1 MSHRDLI
8 LNRTPMNTKKLA
20 DRTAQ
25 RTAHRTARSLC
36 GLLAGAGLLAAL
48 SGCAPLLVGGAALG
62 GALVATDRRTSGTQL
77 EDQGIELKAQN
88 RISDAVGDKSRVR
101 VTSYDR
107 QVLLTGEVFSEADKA
122 TIEAAVAK
130 VENVR
135 NVVNDLVVGWP
146 ASAADRSRDLLL
158 TTKVKATLVDAKDLT
173 ANAFTVVTERE
184 TVYLMGKVTEA
195 EATRAIDLIRT
206 ISGVKK
212 VVRLLDII
220 TPEQLADRKP
230 R

>member
-1 MSHRDLI
+1 MTVTRTL
-8 LNRTPMNTKKLA
+8 LNTTHPMNTKKNAPRPL
-20 DRTAQ
+20 RV
-25 RTAHRTARSLC
+25 LC

-88 RISDAVGDKSRVR
+88 RIRDTVGDKSRVT

-122 TIEAAVAK
+122 AIEAAVAK

-158 TTKVKATLVDAKDLT
+158 TTKVKATLVDAKDLS
-173 ANAFTVVTERE
+173 ANAFTVITERE